1 MESLIYDPG
10 MASPVELRVATD
22 VDLPQLSAVFRRAS
36 LSNDGDRAALMAHPD
51 ALRFTGEG
59 IAAGRTWV
67 AVTDAGE
74 IAGFATW
81 LPVDSELA
89 ELEDLFVEPAWM
101 RRGVATQLVEK
112 LRALLGR
119 SDFTRLEVTANPH
132 ADAFYRSVGFA
143 PVGIIDTEFGAG
155 TRMGLPLC

>member
-1 MESLIYDPG
+1 MV
-10 MASPVELRVATD
+10 SPVELRIATD

-36 LSNDGDRAALMAHPD
+36 LSNDGDRVALRAHPD
-51 ALRFTGEG
+51 ALRFTGAG

-74 IAGFATW
+74 ITGFATW
-81 LPVDSELA
+81 RPVDSELA

-101 RRGVATQLVEK
+101 RRGVATLLVEK
-112 LRALLGR
+112 LRVLLGR

-132 ADAFYRSVGFA
+132 ANAFYRSVGFA

-155 TRMGLPLC
+155 TRMELPLC